1 MDQFRP
7 ENLRNKKGEKIVD
20 AIKKIILKLIILVFF
35 VMPSLAQEDGDP
47 VSIGTYRILQSQVLN
62 EDRTLLINL
71 PQGYDETTNSYPV
84 LYILYGGQPQGYYA
98 EAVHIVDR
106 LNEASRIPDM
116 IIVGVKSTDRYRDC
130 LPINRNGEPGGADN
144 FLKFFIEELI
154 PFVDQSYRTKDFRIL
169 LGPQAGAAFS
179 VYALMED
186 PELFRVNI
194 ATNPFWIR
202 ASREFILTKAN
213 DFFCE
218 EGLLDNFL
226 FITTNTSGDTEATM
240 EYLQKFTSVI
250 EKGKKR
256 DFAFILNQL
265 ENREVGIITSPG
277 LKKGLE
283 TFFEEYKFP
292 MEIQIDGLEDLKR
305 YYQNLSQNYGYEVD
319 IPEFTLIRQGDK
331 LEERDKLEEAKIL
344 YEYVVEK
351 YPHDLNSYARLADL
365 HRRWGNYNLAIQY
378 YEQCLERRK
387 MPFIERQ
394 LTSLKSY
401 LNESAAY
408 AVEKAINNSGIDAGI
423 TKFQELKSDGWNKLV
438 FNEDDFNSLGY
449 SLITR
454 GMINAAIEVFKMNV
468 EMNPQSANA
477 YDSVAEAYMKSSN
490 KEKAILYYEKV
501 LELDPG
507 NENAKTMLKKLKK

>member
-1 MDQFRP
+1 M
-7 ENLRNKKGEKIVD
+7 KT
-20 AIKKIILKLIILVFF
+20 IKRIIITLATLVVFI
-35 VMPSLAQEDGDP
+35 MPTLAQEDGDP
-47 VSIGTYRILQSQVLN
+47 VSIGTYRILHSQILN
-62 EDRTLLINL
+62 EDRTLLVNL

-84 LYILYGGQPQGYYA
+84 LYILYGGQPQGYFA

-116 IIVGVKSTDRYRDC
+116 IIVGVKNTDRYRDC

-154 PFVDQSYRTKDFRIL
+154 PFVDKSYRTKDFRIL

-179 VYALMED
+179 VYALMEN
-186 PELFRVNI
+186 PGLFRVNI

-202 ASREFILTKAN
+202 SNREYMLTKAN
-213 DFFCE
+213 DFFGK
-218 EGLLDNFL
+218 EGSLDSFL
-226 FITTNTSGDTEATM
+226 FITSNTSDDNEATM

-250 EKGKKR
+250 EKGRKR
-256 DFAFILNQL
+256 DFAFILNPL
-265 ENREVGIITSPG
+265 EKREVGIISSPG

-283 TFFEEYKFP
+283 TFFAEYRFP
-292 MEIQIDGLEDLKR
+292 AEIQIDGFEDLKQ
-305 YYQNLSQNYGYEVD
+305 YYQNLSQKYGYEVD

-344 YEYVVEK
+344 YEYVVKK

-365 HRRWGNYNLAIQY
+365 YRRWGNYNLAIKY
-378 YEQCLERRK
+378 YEQFLERRQ
-387 MPFIERQ
+387 MPFIEGR
-394 LTSLKSY
+394 LISLKKY
-401 LNESAAY
+401 INESAAY
-408 AVEKAINNSGIDAGI
+408 AVEKAIINSGINAGI
-423 TKFQELKSDGWNKLV
+423 GKYQELKSDSQNKLY
-438 FNEDDFNSLGY
+438 FSESDFNTLGY
-449 SLITR
+449 NLITR
-454 GMINAAIEVFKMNV
+454 GMINAAIKVFEMNV

-477 YDSVAEAYMKSSN
+477 YDSVAEAYMKSGN

-501 LELDPG
+501 LDLDPD